1 MTALDLESFDVTD
14 MKWVR
19 SGSLTLEIEET
30 RFSHGAFSDAFRAT
44 TVDKNVAQTKWV
56 VKQYQ
61 KEAPTA
67 IKDDLGMSLED
78 HTRKQEQMNAVAR
91 HLTKKFGKNVP
102 PEFGRTFVYIKVFF
116 CCV

>member
-1 MTALDLESFDVTD
+1 MTALDLESFDVTE

-30 RFSHGAFSDAFRAT
+30 RFSHGAFRDAFRAT
-44 TVDKNVAQTKWV
+44 AVDKNIAQTKWV

-61 KEAPTA
+61 EKASTA

-78 HTRKQEQMNAVAR
+78 HTRKQLQMNAVAR
-91 HLTKKFGKNVP
+91 HLQ
-102 PEFGRTFVYIKVFF
+102 
-116 CCV
+116 